1 MENNAFRIQFDDQ
14 NGGISSLVLLGDP
27 AGMNFCRE
35 GRALFALRHFNLAS
49 FEQSDSSAVSI
60 SHCMGVKAVKRTI
73 VNNLCKD
80 MVYTFCVTL
89 LCIWKLNGA

>member
-1 MENNAFRIQFDDQ
+1 MA
-14 NGGISSLVLLGDP
+14 
-27 AGMNFCRE
+27 CRAELARLAVTE
-35 GRALFALRHFNLAS
+35 GECEPTL
-49 FEQSDSSAVSI
+49 SAEEWFVVGRGFI
-60 SHCMGVKAVKRTI
+60 VKSNI

>member
-1 MENNAFRIQFDDQ
+1 MAGSHKEVYLIRGRGDQ
-14 NGGISSLVLLGDP
+14 
-27 AGMNFCRE
+27 C
-35 GRALFALRHFNLAS
+35 
-49 FEQSDSSAVSI
+49 
-60 SHCMGVKAVKRTI
+60 VKSNI